1 MMDQYCGISLNHFIM
16 AGISKD
22 GKLMTF
28 SGPRENSNPLVLQR
42 YIDVEGYTN
51 WYNTGSMLAS
61 KDSSGHI
68 LSLGK
73 NSNNQPKR
81 NDMFANPRPPQHRA
95 RLRMRTATLAM
106 ETQDAT
112 K

>member
-28 SGPRENSNPLVLQR
+28 SGPRENSNPMVLQR

-51 WYNTGSMLAS
+51 WYNTGSMLPS
-61 KDSSGHI
+61 MKSPGYVFSWWDSS
-68 LSLGK
+68 
-73 NSNNQPKR
+73 NSC
-81 NDMFANPRPPQHRA
+81 
-95 RLRMRTATLAM
+95 
-106 ETQDAT
+106 
-112 K
+112 